1 MCDTL
6 VALGN
11 STKDNS
17 VIFGKNSDRANNEAQ
32 LITFMPSSKHSIK
45 EDVNCTYITIPQVSE
60 THSVILSKPFWMY
73 GAEMAANE
81 FGVVIGNE
89 AVHTKEE
96 IQETGLLGMDLL
108 RLGVERAK
116 TAREALDIIIEL
128 LETHGQG
135 GDCSFEGIG
144 YLYHNSFIIADSKEG
159 FVLETADK
167 WWVVETVK
175 DVRSISNNLSIRGK
189 GDMRRKG
196 IIQHAIEKGYCKDDA
211 EFDFALI
218 FSHPQIPD
226 KFPSQTRD
234 GCTMKQL
241 KENQGDIT
249 PAAMMEFLREHNIG
263 ICMHYSNQSVGS
275 QVSHLQKG
283 EGKYIHWF
291 TGGTMPCLNIFKPYV
306 FPAEDFRFSADNS
319 DPYTEISPDWFWSH
333 HKKFTRSHK
342 KLPVKLPT
350 QQYIKKLREI
360 ENDLIFDVENLLSKD
375 RQLSHKEL
383 AEGVKI
389 LNYKAWEKSEEVIK

>member
-17 VIFGKNSDRANNEAQ
+17 VIFGKNSDRPNNEAQ

-45 EDVNCTYITIPQVSE
+45 EDVKCTYITIPQVTE
-60 THSVILSKPFWMY
+60 TYSVILSKPFWMY

-81 FGVVIGNE
+81 YGVVIGNE
-89 AVHTKEE
+89 AVYTKEKLRK
-96 IQETGLLGMDLL
+96 TGLLGMDLL

-128 LETHGQG
+128 LETYGQG

-144 YLYHNSFIIADSKEG
+144 YYYHNSFIITDSTRG
-159 FVLETADK
+159 YVLETADK
-167 WWVVETVK
+167 WWIVETVK

-211 EFDFALI
+211 DFDFALI
-218 FSHPQIPD
+218 FSHTQIPD
-226 KFPSQTRD
+226 KFPSHTRD
-234 GCTMKQL
+234 GCTLKQL

-249 PAAMMEFLREHNIG
+249 PTAMMEFLREHNVG

-283 EGKYIHWF
+283 EDKSIHWF

-306 FPAEDFRFSADNS
+306 FPGEDLRFSVDKS
-319 DPYTEISPDWFWSH
+319 DPYAEISPDWFWAH

-342 KLPVKLPT
+342 KLPAKLPT
-350 QQYIKKLREI
+350 QQYIKKLRKI
-360 ENDLIFDVENLLSKD
+360 ENKLILDVENLISEEN
-375 RQLSHKEL
+375 QLSQKEL
-383 AEGVKI
+383 VEGIKI
-389 LNYKAWEKSEEVIK
+389 LNYKAWEQSKEVIS